1 MTGPLGMITG
11 CSALVTG
18 GSSGIGAAIA
28 EGLAAAGCSVTVL
41 GRDRTRLAA
50 LAHRLD
56 ACALVADLSTAEGLS
71 QAVDAAKGVDLLVNS
86 AGRGWAGD
94 LAAMAPMD
102 IDALIAVN
110 LTAPLRL
117 AQAALPGMRSR
128 GRGHLV
134 FVSSIATVGVGGEAV
149 YAATKAG
156 LRTFAA
162 SVRHE
167 VAGEGIGVTTLLPGA
182 VRTPFFEHRG
192 LPYDRQF
199 PRPLTAAK
207 VATALLE
214 AIERGKPEVFAPR
227 WLTVAARVQGAVP
240 ELFHRLAQRF
250 G

>member
-1 MTGPLGMITG
+1 MITD
-11 CSALVTG
+11 CNALVTG

-28 EGLAAAGCSVTVL
+28 ESLTAAGCGVVVL
-41 GRDRTRLAA
+41 GRDRTRLDA
-50 LAHRLD
+50 LARRTG
-56 ACALVADLSTAEGLS
+56 ARALMADLSTAEGLS
-71 QAVDAAKGVDLLVNS
+71 QAADAAMGVDLLVNS

-94 LAAMAPMD
+94 LAAMAQTD

-117 AQAALPGMRSR
+117 TRAALPGMRER

-134 FVSSIATVGVGGEAV
+134 FVSSIAAVGVGGEAV

-167 VAGEGIGVTTLLPGA
+167 VAGQGIGVTTLLPGA
-182 VRTPFFEHRG
+182 VRTPFFEHRAMA
-192 LPYDRQF
+192 YDRRF
-199 PRPLTAAK
+199 PRPLAPAK
-207 VATALLE
+207 VAAALLQ
-214 AIERGKPEVFAPR
+214 AVERGEPEVFAPR
-227 WLTVAARVQGAVP
+227 WLSAAARVQGAVP
-240 ELFHRLAQRF
+240 ELFHRLAGRF

>member
-1 MTGPLGMITG
+1 M
-11 CSALVTG
+11 
-18 GSSGIGAAIA
+18 SSG
-28 EGLAAAGCSVTVL
+28 ETLVVNF
-41 GRDRTRLAA
+41 AA
-50 LAHRLD
+50 LHQASADIQQALGALD
-56 ACALVADLSTAEGLS
+56 TQLS
-71 QAVDAAKGVDLLVNS
+71 QLERDAAPLVS
-86 AGRGWAGD
+86 TWDGDARQAYDVRQAAWRRAAGD
-94 LAAMAPMD
+94 LAAMAPTD

-134 FVSSIATVGVGGEAV
+134 FVSSIAAVGVGGEAV

-192 LPYDRQF
+192 LPYDRNF

-207 VATALLE
+207 VATALLQ
-214 AIERGKPEVFAPR
+214 AIERGEPEVFAPR
-227 WLTVAARVQGAVP
+227 WLSVAARVQGAVP
-240 ELFHRLAQRF
+240 ELFHQLAQHF